1 MVCWL
6 MGSGPS
12 LVDTQIRG
20 SGWTVVVPHPSP
32 KAPSPPP
39 CRGAGGYF
47 FQKCYFWFLYQML
60 LGGQQIRRTRGDFRV
75 FRFAQNRFYTGFL
88 HKFDFEKMFVLS
100 ITRFWGTSE
109 LNKNS
114 KNTFFEGKM
123 GFTIIK
129 TRFLKAKWVFEK
141 TVFAKCLQNVLQN
154 VLQKFLQNVLQM
166 FLQFFYIFFFAC
178 VHVRARAEPRG
189 VHTRARA
196 HVTDPRDFGPIY
208 HSASPYTSSCACYF
222 DYLNELALFWEK
234 WI

>member
-1 MVCWL
+1 
-6 MGSGPS
+6 
-12 LVDTQIRG
+12 
-20 SGWTVVVPHPSP
+20 
-32 KAPSPPP
+32 
-39 CRGAGGYF
+39 
-47 FQKCYFWFLYQML
+47 ML

-88 HKFDFEKMFVLS
+88 HKFDFDKMFVLS
-100 ITRFWGTSE
+100 ITRFWRTSE

-129 TRFLKAKWVFEK
+129 TRFLEK
-141 TVFAKCLQNVLQN
+141 NFGK
-154 VLQKFLQNVLQM
+154 KFLKKI
-166 FLQFFYIFFFAC
+166 FRIFFFEKFFSKNFFLRVRTGA
-178 VHVRARAEPRG
+178 RARGKKGGYTRA
-189 VHTRARA
+189 RARA

-234 WI
+234 TSLDWIYNTSILYTITRLSRVRVT